1 MAYKLRITEKAEQD
15 LDAILHYILTELKNM
30 DAAIRLADEVE
41 RHYKLLSENPRLY
54 GECQQPMLR
63 RSHYRKVVI
72 GGYLMIYR
80 VDETNGIVYI
90 ERYFSELQ
98 DYAAKL

>member
-1 MAYKLRITEKAEQD
+1 MAYKLRITEKADKD
-15 LDAILHYILTELKNM
+15 LDAILCYILTELKNR
-30 DAAIRLADEVE
+30 DAAMRFADEVE
-41 RHYKLLSENPRLY
+41 RHYRLLLENPRLY

-72 GGYLMIYR
+72 GDYLMIYR

-98 DYAAKL
+98 DYAAKI